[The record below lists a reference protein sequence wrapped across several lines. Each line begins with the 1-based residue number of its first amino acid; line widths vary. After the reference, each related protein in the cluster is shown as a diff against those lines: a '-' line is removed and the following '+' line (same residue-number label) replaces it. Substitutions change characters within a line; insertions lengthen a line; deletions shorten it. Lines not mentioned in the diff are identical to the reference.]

1 MKNIVNYIRENWD
14 ILLAWTIA
22 GAYAI
27 QAILLLVIML
37 TGEEVDS
44 NAITSANNAAVA
56 ANNAVRVIIFG

>member
-1 MKNIVNYIRENWD
+1 MKNIVNYIKENWD
-14 ILLAWTIA
+14 ILLAWAIA
-22 GAYAI
+22 GIYAI

-56 ANNAVRVIIFG
+56 ANNAVRVIVFG